1 MIVSDF
7 AEHGPQ
13 LAVAS
18 NASPLAAPV
27 NDMPKESTSSLQR
40 DLSVFLEPGF
50 LVALALVGL
59 LSAVGA
65 GILVYSAETYGV
77 PLSGY
82 WR

>member
-1 MIVSDF
+1 
-7 AEHGPQ
+7 
-13 LAVAS
+13 
-18 NASPLAAPV
+18 
-27 NDMPKESTSSLQR
+27 MPKESTSSLQR
-40 DLSVFLEPGF
+40 DFSVFLEPGF